1 MKKRLV
7 IEYKDG
13 SRLKITSTRC
23 RDEKDNSM
31 FEGYKENF
39 KYRLHR
45 IQNARIDTYPLKNH
59 TPFVLVEN
67 GVSLQ
72 QNVDEFMQG

>member
-13 SRLKITSTRC
+13 SRIKVTSPAFK
-23 RDEKDNSM
+23 DEKDFSI

-45 IQNARIDTYPLKNH
+45 IQNARIEIFPLKNH
-59 TPFVLVEN
+59 KPFILVEN
-67 GVSLQ
+67 GEP
-72 QNVDEFMQG
+72 QNQNIEEFMRG